1 MYVYTIA
8 CVAAVTTLFQHLI
21 QTYNFSIVSRHFRLY
36 IQTYWPHFG
45 LLVLENLVT
54 RSVEFHTKK
63 KMHKKLPLKMQL
75 FHFANNHFY
84 RWMQMFFLFHRLRVL
99 HVTCKLLPTNIM
111 VCSCAMLSCYVNW
124 LQITFCSCANE
135 TGFSPS
141 CDRSCVKMAD
151 HFASKRHIH

>member
-1 MYVYTIA
+1 MYVFKIA

-21 QTYNFSIVSRHFRLY
+21 QTYNFSTASRHFRLY

-84 RWMQMFFLFHRLRVL
+84 RWMQKFFPFHWPRVL
-99 HVTCKLLPTNIM
+99 HVTCKLLPTNYGLL
-111 VCSCAMLSCYVNW
+111 VCNFVLMCKL
-124 LQITFCSCANE
+124 TANNILLM
-135 TGFSPS
+135 
-141 CDRSCVKMAD
+141 RK
-151 HFASKRHIH
+151 